1 MQSVSYRIAL
11 GGIIASLC
19 MLSMFLTGVF
29 PMFYLLLPMASSV
42 LIFIMAIET
51 STYWGFLTY
60 LSVGILSIFVTPNKD
75 AALAF
80 LLFFGYYPLIRP
92 KLQKIHCKPLAFLL
106 GLAIFNAAA
115 FAFFGL
121 TVYVLGM
128 KELLE
133 SLGDYGKYGAWIML
147 GIANLMFLCYDYTMC
162 TFRILYQWH
171 LKPRIFPK
179 R

>member
-80 LLFFGYYPLIRP
+80 LLFFG
-92 KLQKIHCKPLAFLL
+92 
-106 GLAIFNAAA
+106 
-115 FAFFGL
+115 
-121 TVYVLGM
+121 
-128 KELLE
+128 
-133 SLGDYGKYGAWIML
+133 
-147 GIANLMFLCYDYTMC
+147 
-162 TFRILYQWH
+162 
-171 LKPRIFPK
+171 
-179 R
+179 